1 MTDNPTAEEQ
11 DLKPLEIKNA
21 LIKETQCNY
30 GYELLTGKTKGD
42 VVNRKGAH
50 LVHEDL
56 EDAFK
61 ELDVFIAHIDGAFV
75 SFANNQTPIQE
86 LEEKEELSK
95 YHVFGFKFS
104 GSEENKAV
112 IFQGEK
118 YTPHGTISFNTPK
131 IKLEN
136 TTYLYADDLQ
146 LRLNNCIEEVELY
159 MDGKAAP
166 QLEQMHMDFASED
179 DAFEKG
185 KVE

>member
-1 MTDNPTAEEQ
+1 MSDNQTTEEL
-11 DLKPLEIKNA
+11 DLKPLEIRNA
-21 LIKETQCNY
+21 LIKESSCNY

-50 LVHEDL
+50 LIHEDL
-56 EDAFK
+56 QEAFK
-61 ELDVFIAHIDGAFV
+61 TLDVFIAHIDGAFV

-86 LEEKEELSK
+86 LEEKEELEK
-95 YHVFGFKFS
+95 YNVFGFKFS
-104 GSEENKAV
+104 GSEENKSV

-136 TTYLYADDLQ
+136 TTYLYVEELQ
-146 LRLNNCIEEVELY
+146 ARLNNCIEEVELY

-166 QLEQMHMDFASED
+166 QLEQVVMTFAQED
-179 DAFEKG
+179 DDFEKG
-185 KVE
+185 KIK

>member
-1 MTDNPTAEEQ
+1 MSENKTTEELE
-11 DLKPLEIKNA
+11 LKPLEIRNA
-21 LIKETQCNY
+21 LIKESSCNY

-50 LVHEDL
+50 LIHEDL
-56 EDAFK
+56 QNAF
-61 ELDVFIAHIDGAFV
+61 EQLDVFIAHIDGAFV

-86 LEEKEELSK
+86 LEEKEELEK
-95 YHVFGFKFS
+95 YNVFGFKFS
-104 GSEENKAV
+104 GSEENKSV

-136 TTYLYADDLQ
+136 TTYLYVEELQ
-146 LRLNNCIEEVELY
+146 LRLKKCIDEVELY

-166 QLEQMHMDFASED
+166 ELEQMTISFAQED
-179 DAFEKG
+179 DDFEKG
-185 KVE
+185 KVG